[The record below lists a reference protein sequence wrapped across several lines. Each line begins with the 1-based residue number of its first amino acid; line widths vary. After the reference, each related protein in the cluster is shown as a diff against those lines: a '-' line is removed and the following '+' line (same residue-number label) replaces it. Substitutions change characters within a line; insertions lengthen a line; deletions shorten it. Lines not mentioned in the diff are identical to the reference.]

1 MGLSFVAI
9 DFETA
14 NPKRV
19 SACSLGYVKV
29 VDGEIVAERNFLIKP
44 VGEYSRMNIAIHGI
58 TPDKTEN
65 APTFDAIFDELR
77 PDFETLPVVCYS
89 PFDSSVFDALQ
100 DYYNLSLSRDVE
112 FVDVYRIASRTLV
125 GLTNYKLPTV
135 AYHLQIPYQPHHN
148 AMCDAEQCAKIFLKL
163 CGEEDAGAA
172 VVEKGEDWVAS
183 FVGLI
188 KEIAA
193 DGVIGLDEAYQ
204 LACFLDSISDKGKIF
219 RDMAALVEDVLADGV
234 VTKTESRMI
243 MSLLDYACEELA
255 GLNHYAVCEQGAKN
269 QVSQESRRH
278 IPDYAVKSNNA
289 SDAVVSCPVVV
300 PDWYEPKLR
309 EIPKNYK
316 EHWEFVAANPFTTLV
331 SANVVITEDG
341 VRISRSDAE
350 GLVRRL
356 GGTLKSS
363 VSRLTDFCVVLGMA
377 PEGCHTGKAESA
389 RKLQADGS
397 PIRIIGEDEFITL
410 AEDTILS
417 RRK

>member
-29 VDGEIVAERNFLIKP
+29 VDGEIVTERNFLIKP

-65 APTFDAIFDELR
+65 APTFDVIFEELR
-77 PDFETLPVVCYS
+77 PDFEALPVVCYS
-89 PFDSSVFDALQ
+89 PFDSSVFAALQ
-100 DYYNLSLSRDVE
+100 EYYNLNISQGVR

-125 GLTNYKLPTV
+125 GLPNYKLPTV
-135 AYHLQIPYQPHHN
+135 AYHLQIPYQTHHD

-163 CGEEDAGAA
+163 CGEEDVSESVMG
-172 VVEKGEDWVAS
+172 KGEDWVSS
-183 FVGLI
+183 FVGLV
-188 KEIAA
+188 KEITA
-193 DGVIGLDEAYQ
+193 DGVIELDEAYQ
-204 LACFLDSISDKGKIF
+204 LACFLDAISDKGKIF
-219 RDMAALVEDVLADGV
+219 KDMAALVEDVLSDGV
-234 VTKTESRMI
+234 ITATESRMI
-243 MSLLDYACEELA
+243 MSLLDYALEELA
-255 GLNHYAVCEQGAKN
+255 GSNRYAAREQGAKD
-269 QVSQESRRH
+269 QMSQESRRH
-278 IPDYAVKSNNA
+278 IPDYSVKSHNA

-300 PDWYEPKLR
+300 PDGYEPKLR

-316 EHWEFVAANPFTTLV
+316 EHWEFVAANPFTTLA

-350 GLVRRL
+350 GLVLRL

-363 VSRLTDFCVVLGMA
+363 VSRLTDFCVILGMA
-377 PEGCHTGKAESA
+377 PESCHTGKAESA

-417 RRK
+417 CRK